1 LGILF
6 VLFMSVFA
14 MDVLEENE
22 SLGQIAVALIRHL
35 VPAFICLAVLLVAWR
50 WERIGA
56 VLYVVL
62 GVVYLG
68 MAWGRFPLVAYI
80 SITGP
85 LVLIGL
91 LFYLHSGRFTV
102 TPTSSVP

>member
-1 LGILF
+1 
-6 VLFMSVFA
+6 
-14 MDVLEENE
+14 
-22 SLGQIAVALIRHL
+22 
-35 VPAFICLAVLLVAWR
+35 
-50 WERIGA
+50 
-56 VLYVVL
+56 
-62 GVVYLG
+62 

>member
-1 LGILF
+1 MSLQPERLLFWTPRILGTLF

-14 MDVLEENE
+14 MDVFEENK

-56 VLYVVL
+56 VLYV
-62 GVVYLG
+62 
-68 MAWGRFPLVAYI
+68 A
-80 SITGP
+80 S
-85 LVLIGL
+85 L
-91 LFYLHSGRFTV
+91 LS
-102 TPTSSVP
+102 PTSPSPGHWSSSGFCSICTAADSR